1 MMTDD
6 QPISQNR
13 KIRGRALRMRGF
25 SMIEVLVAFL
35 LLSFGILGLSGLQMN
50 ALKNN
55 QSALQ
60 RSQASML
67 AYYLMDAM
75 RANREAALN
84 GDYNLGSIDASG
96 DDHETICSAP
106 SGTALANND
115 HARWFDAV
123 KLALGDASTT
133 CAAIVCDGDGNCGV
147 AIEWEDTRTSIT
159 SQEQQS
165 FFISSRL

>member
-123 KLALGDASTT
+123 KLALGDADTT
-133 CAAIVCDGDGNCGV
+133 CAAIACDGDGNCGV
-147 AIEWEDTRTSIT
+147 VIEWEDTRTSIT

>member
-1 MMTDD
+1 MMTVYKSF
-6 QPISQNR
+6 PRNR
-13 KIRGRALRMRGF
+13 YVLSKAQRMRGF

-84 GDYNLGSIDASG
+84 GDYNLGSVDVSG
-96 DDHETICSAP
+96 DDHGTICSAP
-106 SGTALANND
+106 SGAALANND
-115 HARWFDAV
+115 HAHWFDAV
-123 KLALGDASTT
+123 KLALGDADTT
-133 CAAIVCDGDGNCGV
+133 CAAIACDGDGNCGV
-147 AIEWEDTRTSIT
+147 VIEWEDTRTSIT
-159 SQEQQS
+159 SQTQQS
-165 FFISSRL
+165 FIISSRL

>member
-1 MMTDD
+1 MMTND
-6 QPISQNR
+6 QPISHNR
-13 KIRGRALRMRGF
+13 RIRIKALRMRGF

-84 GDYNLGSIDASG
+84 GDYNLGSIDTTG
-96 DDHETICSAP
+96 NDHETICSAP
-106 SGTALANND
+106 SGTTLANND

-123 KLALGDASTT
+123 KSALGDASTT

-147 AIEWEDTRTSIT
+147 VIEWEDTRTSIT

>member
-1 MMTDD
+1 
-6 QPISQNR
+6 
-13 KIRGRALRMRGF
+13 
-25 SMIEVLVAFL
+25 MIEVLVAFL
-35 LLSFGILGLSGLQMN
+35 LLSFGIMGLSGLQIN

-75 RANREAALN
+75 RANRDAAMY
-84 GDYNLGSIDASG
+84 GDYNLGTVSTSG
-96 DDHETICSAP
+96 GEHETICSPP

-115 HARWFDAV
+115 HARWFASI
-123 KLALGDASTT
+123 KSALGDVNTT
-133 CAAIVCDGDGNCGV
+133 CAAVSCDGDGHCAI
-147 AIEWEDTRTSIT
+147 AIEWEDTRTGIA

-165 FFISSRL
+165 FFIRSRL

>member
-1 MMTDD
+1 MMTAFKHPSRSR
-6 QPISQNR
+6 QVHR
-13 KIRGRALRMRGF
+13 RIRYMQGF

-84 GDYNLGSIDASG
+84 GDYNLGSIDTAG
-96 DDHETICSAP
+96 KDHETICSAP
-106 SGTALANND
+106 SGSALANND

-123 KLALGDASTT
+123 KSALGDADTT
-133 CAAIVCDGDGNCGV
+133 CAAIVCDGDGNCGIV
-147 AIEWEDTRTSIT
+147 IEWEDTRTSIT
-159 SQEQQS
+159 SNEQQS